1 MKKSALLIAAL
12 AFGAT
17 SAFAQLE
24 NKKGEAYLPEAG
36 DYAIGFDAAPFL
48 QYFGNALNGTSGQ
61 GAFSGAW
68 TNPYGM
74 ITGKMYASET
84 MAYRGMIRLGFGSNK
99 WTMPVVDDAS
109 TSTPPAMKDDELKS
123 SYNFIGL
130 GAGVE
135 MRRGK
140 GRLQGYYGGQFMF
153 MFGGQKD
160 AFTYGN
166 AFSTSDPTPTT
177 TDFQAAGAIS
187 YTNTV
192 PGSRITEWK
201 SGSMMG
207 IGLRGFIG
215 AEYFI
220 LPKVSLGAEYG
231 WGLALSTQGASS
243 TTVESWNG
251 TGTTT
256 TTTDGGKA
264 SSFAIDTDNNAFGAG
279 ASGSILVHF
288 HF

>member
-36 DYAIGFDAAPFL
+36 DWAIGFDAAPFL
-48 QYFGNALNGTSGQ
+48 SYFGNALNGTANQ

-74 ITGKMYASET
+74 ITGKMFASET
-84 MAYRGMIRLGFGSNK
+84 MAYRGMLRIGFGSNK
-99 WTMPVVDDAS
+99 MVNPVVDDAS
-109 TSTPPAMKDDELKS
+109 TATPPSMKEDEMKT

-153 MFGGQKD
+153 MIGGSKTEY
-160 AFTYGN
+160 TYGN

-177 TDFQAAGAIS
+177 TIDFTTGATANVGARTLDS
-187 YTNTV
+187 KT
-192 PGSRITEWK
+192 
-201 SGSMMG
+201 GSMMG
-207 IGLRGFIG
+207 VGLRGFIG

-231 WGLALSTQGASS
+231 WGLALTSQGEGESN
-243 TTVESWNG
+243 TESWNG

-256 TTTDGGKA
+256 TNATTGK
-264 SSFAIDTDNNAFGAG
+264 SSTFAIDTDNNAFGAG